1 MQGREKDAQ
10 FCRREALSR
19 LQMGRRTTLRGF
31 LSIDMT
37 LANYQRARRLLGALH
52 HRIHAAVMA
61 ARERQA
67 GRLSRVVG
75 VTQADTIYHVDRIAE
90 TVILAWFEREWPR
103 AWPVELVME
112 GLDEGADAT
121 TFPRGTPISK
131 TVLKCIVDPI
141 DGTRGFMYDQRSA
154 WVLTGLAP
162 QRGNR
167 TSLADIVVAV
177 MTELP
182 VVKQAAFD
190 QLSAV
195 RGQGAVVV
203 RYPGLN
209 HPGKRIRLRP
219 SEARNFDHGF
229 VSFSRFF
236 PEGKTLLAEI
246 EERFWR
252 ELKVWGREGGAK
264 VFEDQYVS
272 TGGQV
277 YELIAGHDRLIAD
290 LRPLIP
296 DIGASGIRMT
306 CCHPYD
312 ICTALILEEL
322 GGVVEDPRGSPL
334 RAPLDTTT
342 PVAWVGYAN
351 RTLARLARPAL
362 RKALNQRQGKRLL

>member
-1 MQGREKDAQ
+1 
-10 FCRREALSR
+10 
-19 LQMGRRTTLRGF
+19 MGRRATLRGF

-52 HRIHAAVMA
+52 DRIHAAVIA
-61 ARERQA
+61 ARARQA
-67 GRLSRVVG
+67 ARLSRVVG
-75 VTQADTIYHVDRIAE
+75 VTEADTIYLVDRIAE

-112 GLDEGADAT
+112 GLDERAEAT
-121 TFPRGTPISK
+121 TFPRGTPVSRTIF
-131 TVLKCIVDPI
+131 KCIVDPV
-141 DGTRGFMYDQRSA
+141 DGTRGFMCDKRSA
-154 WVLTGLAP
+154 WVLTGLAR
-162 QRGNR
+162 QRGTR
-167 TSLADIVVAV
+167 TTLADIVVSV

-182 VVKQAAFD
+182 VVKQTAFD

-195 RGQGAVVV
+195 RGKGAAVV
-203 RYPGLN
+203 RRMGINL
-209 HPGKRIRLRP
+209 PGKRIGMSP
-219 SEARNFDHGF
+219 SQARNFDHGF

-236 PEGKTLLAEI
+236 PEGKTFLAKV
-246 EERFWR
+246 EEKFWR
-252 ELKVWGREGGAK
+252 ELKVWGREGGSK

-277 YELIAGHDRLIAD
+277 YELISGHDRLIAD

-296 DIGASGIRMT
+296 GRIGAVNRMM

-322 GGVVEDPRGSPL
+322 GGVVEDPWGRPL
-334 RAPLDTTT
+334 RSPLDTTT

-351 RTLARLARPAL
+351 RTLARLARRAL
-362 RKALNQRQGKRLL
+362 RKALNQRQGGRLL

>member
-1 MQGREKDAQ
+1 
-10 FCRREALSR
+10 
-19 LQMGRRTTLRGF
+19 
-31 LSIDMT
+31 
-37 LANYQRARRLLGALH
+37 
-52 HRIHAAVMA
+52 
-61 ARERQA
+61 
-67 GRLSRVVG
+67 
-75 VTQADTIYHVDRIAE
+75 
-90 TVILAWFEREWPR
+90 
-103 AWPVELVME
+103 
-112 GLDEGADAT
+112 
-121 TFPRGTPISK
+121 
-131 TVLKCIVDPI
+131 LKCIVDPI
-141 DGTRGFMYDQRSA
+141 DGTRGFMCDKRSA

-162 QRGNR
+162 QRGTR
-167 TSLADIVVAV
+167 TTLADIVVAV

-195 RGQGAVVV
+195 RGQGVAVV
-203 RYPGLN
+203 RCPGLDRT
-209 HPGKRIRLRP
+209 GKRIRLRP
-219 SEARNFDHGF
+219 SRARNFDHGF

-290 LRPLIP
+290 LRPLLP
-296 DIGASGIRMT
+296 DMSGSGVRMT

-322 GGVVEDPRGSPL
+322 GGVVEDPSGNPL
-334 RAPLDTTT
+334 RGPLDTTT

-351 RTLARLARPAL
+351 RTPESIESTPKVVLEWPEGPLPTGKGREALLNAGEFCRLVGYQWQAGRSQTSCQFSSNSPGTRANSRVL
-362 RKALNQRQGKRLL
+362 PVTRVAPMRTAWAAISMSNPPIS